1 VESDTVNVAVVMVGL
16 FSGWVGDGFS
26 GMCWMDCYLHVEFSL
41 LVKRSDLML
50 TASLFN
56 DAFLTINYSPC
67 VISGFHRHTNDI
79 CSLLDVW
86 QHRLMV
92 ADCLTLEDETENLS
106 RNDGN

>member
-1 VESDTVNVAVVMVGL
+1 
-16 FSGWVGDGFS
+16 
-26 GMCWMDCYLHVEFSL
+26 VEFSL

-79 CSLLDVW
+79 CSVLDV
-86 QHRLMV
+86 
-92 ADCLTLEDETENLS
+92 
-106 RNDGN
+106 